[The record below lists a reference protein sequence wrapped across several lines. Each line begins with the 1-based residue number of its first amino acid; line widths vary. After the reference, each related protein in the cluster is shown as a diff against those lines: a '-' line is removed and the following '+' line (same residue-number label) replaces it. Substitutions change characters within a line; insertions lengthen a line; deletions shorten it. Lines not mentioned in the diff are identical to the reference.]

1 MSAALAFDPVIH
13 PPARLQI
20 MAVLATVQD
29 AEFAML
35 RKTAD
40 ISDSVLSKHLSALAE
55 AGYVKLR
62 KAAQDGRQRTWA
74 RLTSSGRSAF
84 RCHVKALEALAATVA
99 SGDDHGH
106 TGEVNETRQR
116 A

>member
-1 MSAALAFDPVIH
+1 MSVPSLAFDPVIH

-40 ISDSVLSKHLSALAE
+40 ISDSVLSKHLSALSE
-55 AGYVKLR
+55 AGYVRLR

-74 RLTSSGRSAF
+74 SITRAGRAAF
-84 RCHVKALEALAATVA
+84 RGHVAALQALAGVVEAATEEV
-99 SGDDHGH
+99 
-106 TGEVNETRQR
+106 GEPVPVR